1 MSNFFHRILYEFISA
16 FNINVI
22 ILMFF
27 NFWNFPDFYTV
38 TLIPNKFNI
47 QLKNISAF
55 AYYFTVIKFS
65 KIKCRVELITFHN
78 QKSGMSINQGFINTV
93 QLNFPLHKNY
103 TYLIIP
109 PCCVDVIVAIML
121 P

>member
-1 MSNFFHRILYEFISA
+1 M
-16 FNINVI
+16 
-22 ILMFF
+22 
-27 NFWNFPDFYTV
+27 V

-78 QKSGMSINQGFINTV
+78 QKSGISINQGFVNIV
-93 QLNFPLHKNY
+93 QLNFLLHKNY

-109 PCCVDVIVAIML
+109 PCCVDVIVAIIL